1 MNLIAILVAG
11 LAAARLTRLL
21 VDDVILDGPRA
32 WVLDHTAG
40 KLEVLAACPWC
51 LSAYVSAACVALAD
65 WSASVPNPVLSW
77 FAAWQ
82 LACTGYFLNALLSET
97 GDLVV
102 NVEETQGP
110 QEGEATT

>member
-1 MNLIAILVAG
+1 MNAVAIFVAG

-51 LSAYVSAACVALAD
+51 LSAYVSAACVAAAD
-65 WSASVPNPVLSW
+65 WGTSMPNPVLSW
-77 FAAWQ
+77 LAVWQ
-82 LACTGYFLNALLSET
+82 LACSGYFLNALLSET

-102 NVEETQGP
+102 ENQEVEGP
-110 QEGEATT
+110 RGDVTST